1 MFRTFSRLHARVLL
15 HKQDELAQL
24 EQRLDRL
31 DQADFQFDAYR
42 LVTNRHGSGDQ
53 ERRMLLKEI
62 EVKLNEYTHLE
73 RPDPEESQIKSV
85 RSWMKGNKPVVPPEA
100 TFLNDWSD
108 LKRARHSMERSGL
121 ESFIARALTYPGLR
135 RIYEFCSLLDPSLK
149 SGDPQVKLVKTSR
162 LVAVSRTLTTI
173 LAIATLVVPI
183 GVLYCVEPIPERLGI
198 IAGFTIIFSSALCW
212 LTSSRNYE
220 IFSATAAYCA
230 VMVVFVGSLPGS

>member
-31 DQADFQFDAYR
+31 DQADLQFDAYR
-42 LVTNRHGSGDQ
+42 LLTNRYGSGDE
-53 ERRMLLKEI
+53 ERRILLREI

-85 RSWMKGNKPVVPPEA
+85 RSWMKGNKPVLAPEA

-108 LKRARHSMERSGL
+108 LKRARPSVERGGL
-121 ESFIARALTYPGLR
+121 ESFIERGLDYPGLR
-135 RIYEFCSLLDPSLK
+135 RIYEFLSLVDSSSKSDDPR
-149 SGDPQVKLVKTSR
+149 VKLFKTSR
-162 LVAVSRTLTTI
+162 LVAVSRALTTI
-173 LAIATLVVPI
+173 LAVTTLVLPI

-198 IAGFTIIFSSALCW
+198 IAAFTIIFSSALCW